1 MEPAQCLMGV
11 LPCLLKRADDS
22 IARMLLNI
30 FRVSYE
36 TGEIPDILRQGLVT
50 PIFKGGSTSNPANW
64 RPVCLTSHIG
74 KTAERLVREK
84 LVKHLK
90 NMDKMDKCQH
100 GSRKGRSTLSQLL
113 EHHDK
118 IVKILEQN
126 ENVDSI
132 YLDFAKAFQMCDH

>member
-1 MEPAQCLMGV
+1 M

-36 TGEIPDILRQGLVT
+36 TAEIPDILRQGLVT

-84 LVKHLK
+84 LVKHLEY
-90 NMDKMDKCQH
+90 MDKMDKCQH
-100 GSRKGRSTLSQLL
+100 GSRKGRSTQSQLL
-113 EHHDK
+113 
-118 IVKILEQN
+118 
-126 ENVDSI
+126 
-132 YLDFAKAFQMCDH
+132 